1 MQPRTIALLV
11 SLLPIIAANL
21 AYLISA
27 FDGHVPW
34 CIPYIDG
41 CTTISRA
48 ARHGDAIYVFRALM
62 MFYAVL
68 LIWYWWVVKAWLT
81 RLDNPSTHITSLIF
95 FLGVFAALCLII
107 YIDYLGSSG
116 AVYRFMRRHG
126 VILYFS
132 LTPLAHLLMMHQ
144 IIKLKIENTDIPV
157 TNNILRYQTTV
168 ISLIV
173 IMGITDVIMSYTG
186 TKTYESQNIVEWNYA
201 LLMTLFFASSIFMWK
216 GVKLK
221 LILSKK

>member
-1 MQPRTIALLV
+1 
-11 SLLPIIAANL
+11 
-21 AYLISA
+21 
-27 FDGHVPW
+27 
-34 CIPYIDG
+34 
-41 CTTISRA
+41 
-48 ARHGDAIYVFRALM
+48 
-62 MFYAVL
+62 
-68 LIWYWWVVKAWLT
+68 
-81 RLDNPSTHITSLIF
+81 
-95 FLGVFAALCLII
+95 
-107 YIDYLGSSG
+107 
-116 AVYRFMRRHG
+116 
-126 VILYFS
+126 
-132 LTPLAHLLMMHQ
+132 MMHQ

>member
-95 FLGVFAALCLII
+95 SSVCLLPCALSFTSI
-107 YIDYLGSSG
+107 
-116 AVYRFMRRHG
+116 
-126 VILYFS
+126 
-132 LTPLAHLLMMHQ
+132 TLAHQALSIDLCDAMV
-144 IIKLKIENTDIPV
+144 L
-157 TNNILRYQTTV
+157 YY
-168 ISLIV
+168 ISASHPWLIC
-173 IMGITDVIMSYTG
+173 
-186 TKTYESQNIVEWNYA
+186 
-201 LLMTLFFASSIFMWK
+201 
-216 GVKLK
+216 
-221 LILSKK
+221 